1 MGHTLDVIFLFQTPP
16 LTPSS
21 SLTASCIPTC
31 FSTTFWTTSVYPTPA
46 SSHTTL
52 KLFFR
57 TIRKV
62 HEQTPLDVKTM
73 SISQWARI
81 LTEDGLTME
90 QVPNQET
97 RQYIPC
103 SCELLSP

>member
-1 MGHTLDVIFLFQTPP
+1 MIDHPQFRHSLLHSHMFQYHILDNKSLPNPGFLPY
-16 LTPSS
+16 
-21 SLTASCIPTC
+21 
-31 FSTTFWTTSVYPTPA
+31 YPEA
-46 SSHTTL
+46 
-52 KLFFR
+52 FFR

-97 RQYIPC
+97 RQYILS
-103 SCELLSP
+103 SCELLSPDNDWQISWKL